1 MIKRISMIDPN
12 DNIVWEKKRHNLNLI
27 KTLMNIIVCIHMYTC
42 MYMHTI
48 VYIYLGKTCMKTL
61 QFQHI
66 RFAWRTDSFH
76 YLERILFLCYENLHP
91 LPPPLW
97 SYMGL
102 IYVTWLVGVF
112 KTLCRGISPLSKVT
126 KARWYFKW
134 KMKLERKYLSHAFY

>member
-1 MIKRISMIDPN
+1 MR
-12 DNIVWEKKRHNLNLI
+12 KK
-27 KTLMNIIVCIHMYTC
+27 KTQFKFNKNMMNIIVCIHMYTC

-48 VYIYLGKTCMKTL
+48 VYIYLGKICMKTL

-66 RFAWRTDSFH
+66 RFARRTESFH
-76 YLERILFLCYENLHP
+76 YLERILFLCYENIPP
-91 LPPPLW
+91 LPPPPW

-134 KMKLERKYLSHAFY
+134 KMKFTKRINMNCVIKKIEQIK

>member
-1 MIKRISMIDPN
+1 MIKIISMIDPN
-12 DNIVWEKKRHNLNLI
+12 DNIVWEKNRHNLNLI
-27 KTLMNIIVCIHMYTC
+27 KTWWISLY
-42 MYMHTI
+42 
-48 VYIYLGKTCMKTL
+48 VYIYTHACTCTPLSTFIWVRHAWK
-61 QFQHI
+61 HI